1 MVDAKD
7 VITVR
12 LLVGYLG
19 EHAQA
24 NWWPSRFLEATSDA
38 FVDPVF
44 GPAAGLAQCNGVTE
58 AARKMHDERIGVGRV
73 FHLFRLPETME
84 QGCFELL
91 QRSPSIHAIKSL
103 LTSREAVMAALHC
116 YGQKDVVVQEGPVRI
131 GSIGDLNREAW
142 LSRAAARYFAAFA
155 NGVRSFPYLTDTE

>member
-1 MVDAKD
+1 MVGAKD
-7 VITVR
+7 VVTVR

-24 NWWPSRFLEATSDA
+24 NWWPSRFLEATSVA

-58 AARKMHDERIGVGRV
+58 AARQMHDERIGVGRV

-84 QGCFELL
+84 QGCFEFL
-91 QRSPSIHAIKSL
+91 QRSLSIHAIKSHL
-103 LTSREAVMAALHC
+103 ISPETAMAALRS
-116 YGQKDVVVQEGPVRI
+116 YGKNAGAVEEGPVRI
-131 GSIGDLNREAW
+131 GSIGDLTGEAW
-142 LSRAAARYFAAFA
+142 LSRAAARYSAAFA